1 MPATPNI
8 LTIAG
13 SDSGGGAGIQG
24 DLKTIMALGCYG
36 TTVVT
41 ALTAQNGLSV
51 AGIEPTSPDFA
62 VLQLTTVLKGF
73 KIDAA
78 KTGMLFSA
86 SIIEALAPILKS
98 REFPLVVDPVCVS
111 QSGSSLLEDDAI
123 DALKRLI
130 IPGCDLLT
138 PNRPEA
144 ESLSGVKINS
154 ADDIDA
160 CAEKLLSLGAKAVL
174 IKGGHMPGNI
184 TVTDYLCFPGVS
196 PKALP
201 MAKVETSNNH
211 GTGCALSSAIAC
223 GLGKGLPLETAVA
236 TARRFLSAAL
246 LKSYAPG
253 LGAGPINHGFGLTPA

>member
-1 MPATPNI
+1 MPHTPNI

-36 TTVVT
+36 TTVIT
-41 ALTAQNGLSV
+41 ALTAQNGLTV

-62 VLQLTTVLKGF
+62 VLQLKTILDGF

-86 SIIEALAPILKS
+86 SIIEALAPILKA

-111 QSGSSLLEDDAI
+111 QSGCQLLEDDAV

-144 ESLSGVKINS
+144 ELLSGVKINS
-154 ADDIDA
+154 SDDIA
-160 CAEKLLSLGAKAVL
+160 SCAEKLLELGAQAVL
-174 IKGGHMPGNI
+174 VKGGHMPGDI
-184 TVTDYLCFPGVS
+184 MVTDFLCVPDS
-196 PKALP
+196 PPKAMP
-201 MAKVETSNNH
+201 MAKVETNNNH
-211 GTGCALSSAIAC
+211 GTGCALSAAIAC
-223 GLGKGLPLETAVA
+223 GLGKGFPLGTAIA
-236 TARRFLSAAL
+236 TAQRFLNTAL

-253 LGAGPINHGFGLTPA
+253 LGAGPINHGFALSRA